1 MSTEGRRIPVPGFAQ
16 DDGKPDASLARALGG
31 LAAGTSSNAQVLV
44 ALTGARLL
52 VPVVA
57 LLESVKLDPDTGLAR
72 EKESSMATVT
82 VTGADGRRA
91 LLAFTGTQTLA
102 AWRADARPVAVT
114 ARDAARAA
122 LDEGADALVVD
133 LAGPVPY
140 AVEGQTLRYL
150 AAGYRL
156 AAQPD
161 GGSAWVVPVR
171 RTPDP

>member
-1 MSTEGRRIPVPGFAQ
+1 MSTEGRRFPVPTFAG
-16 DDGKPDASLARALGG
+16 DDGTPDTSLARALSG
-31 LAAGTSSNAQVLV
+31 LAAGTSSNAAVLV

-57 LLESVKLDPDTGLAR
+57 
-72 EKESSMATVT
+72 KESAMATVT

-91 LLAFTGTQTLA
+91 LPAFTGTQTLA

-122 LDEGADALVVD
+122 LDEGAHALVID

-140 AVEGQTLRYL
+140 AVEGQSLSSL

-161 GGSAWVVPVR
+161 GGFAWVVPVR
-171 RTPDP
+171 RTPDR